1 MAVVSKPNKMKKDSF
16 LRTGIVSGVNAERLL
31 VMGDVHGQYEKML
44 NVLSLCEYQPSND
57 RLILLGDYVDRG
69 PDSRRVV
76 SEVLRLVQLGAIAL
90 YGNHEDLMR
99 QALRNRKHGYLN
111 PTELEQWFANG
122 GEITLESYR
131 AHASELDAHLAFF
144 ADLPRWTEVAGY
156 LCVHAGIR
164 PDRKIEKQAPR
175 DLIWIR
181 EEYIEGYRGPQDV
194 VTGHTPVQYLRRFAS
209 FEDIEDSTKP
219 LIREHKY
226 FLDTGAAWH
235 GPLTVMDLLSG
246 EYWQA

>member
-1 MAVVSKPNKMKKDSF
+1 MSKPNKMEKDSP
-16 LRTGIVSGVNAERLL
+16 LRQGFVSGVHSGRLL

-44 NVLSLCEYQPSND
+44 NVLSLCEYRPAVD

-76 SEVLRLVQLGAIAL
+76 SEVLRLVQLGAVAL

-99 QALRNRKHGYLN
+99 QALRNRKQGYLN
-111 PTELEQWFANG
+111 PVELEQWFANG
-122 GEITLESYR
+122 GETTLDSYR
-131 AHASELDAHLAFF
+131 AHASDLDAHLAFIG
-144 ADLPRWTEVAGY
+144 DLPRWVEVDGY

-164 PDRKIEKQAPR
+164 PGRKIERQASR

-209 FEDIEDSTKP
+209 FEDVEDSTKP
-219 LIREHKY
+219 VIREHKY
-226 FLDTGAAWH
+226 FLDTGAAWR